1 MLKRIFLS
9 LQRNWFLFIVVT
21 FFISSIVIF
30 EVIINTTR
38 KQRAIAEVSSQ
49 LTTMANLKSL
59 QIHNWRSE
67 RLIDGQTYQTDY
79 LVSEDI
85 YLLFQDLTDYLATKK
100 SMDRMRS
107 LLKDPN
113 YSSIFLLDDKGNE
126 IYHVGYFY
134 DTLRENIFDQI
145 YSISLTREIE
155 ITSLY
160 RDANGKVKMDMVAPV
175 FLRGDH
181 FQPILAYLVYIIT
194 PDEILYPLLQSQ
206 PTSFST
212 AETLLVHRKNDEVEY
227 LNELRFIDNSALDL
241 TIPITE
247 SQTLAVM
254 AVNGVTGTVTGVD
267 YRGIPVMASIVSVEG
282 TDWKIIAKIDLEEIN
297 KPIRQQLIS
306 TLMTA
311 VLLIAA
317 GLISVSV
324 LWRKQSASVTKGL
337 SDSEKL
343 RKNLEEKYS
352 TLFNQANDAIL
363 LVEENGRILEA
374 NAQAVQMYGYSEE
387 ELIKLSVSELRDDS
401 VKHTVPLDMEQVK
414 NGSANIFQTTHKK
427 KNGELFQV
435 GVSSRYL
442 SIDGKGVFQSLI
454 RDITKT
460 KQAEEELRLS
470 ELALKKA
477 QAVSHVGSW
486 VWYLKENTVEWSDEM
501 FAIYGLD
508 KQNFNADISEII
520 KTTTYGDD
528 LERITR
534 LNHEGINS
542 KTLFSYEY
550 RIIRPDG
557 SIRDIWAEV
566 GEYSVD
572 EHGEVVS
579 LSGITQDI
587 TDKKAAEKEIRKSE
601 NLLQRIY
608 DLLPVGLWLTD
619 ENGKLIRS
627 NKMVKEIWGRDILV
641 GIEEFQV
648 FRGRRLPSREEIIA
662 DDWASVHTVREGVTI
677 RDEMIEIDAYDG
689 KTKTILNYSTPILD
703 EDGKLEGAIVLNL
716 DISELKKAE
725 EQLSAQLDELRRWNL
740 ATLGR
745 ETRIRE
751 LKMEINKLLIECGNP
766 PKYQSV
772 MDDEHD

>member
-427 KNGELFQV
+427 KEWRIVSGWCQLKISFNRWKRGFSKPDQGYHQNEAGRRRIAFIRTCIKKS
-435 GVSSRYL
+435 SSRL
-442 SIDGKGVFQSLI
+442 SRGIL
-454 RDITKT
+454 
-460 KQAEEELRLS
+460 
-470 ELALKKA
+470 
-477 QAVSHVGSW
+477 
-486 VWYLKENTVEWSDEM
+486 
-501 FAIYGLD
+501 GLVP
-508 KQNFNADISEII
+508 K
-520 KTTTYGDD
+520 
-528 LERITR
+528 
-534 LNHEGINS
+534 
-542 KTLFSYEY
+542 
-550 RIIRPDG
+550 
-557 SIRDIWAEV
+557 
-566 GEYSVD
+566 
-572 EHGEVVS
+572 
-579 LSGITQDI
+579 
-587 TDKKAAEKEIRKSE
+587 RKHS
-601 NLLQRIY
+601 
-608 DLLPVGLWLTD
+608 
-619 ENGKLIRS
+619 
-627 NKMVKEIWGRDILV
+627 
-641 GIEEFQV
+641 
-648 FRGRRLPSREEIIA
+648 
-662 DDWASVHTVREGVTI
+662 
-677 RDEMIEIDAYDG
+677 
-689 KTKTILNYSTPILD
+689 
-703 EDGKLEGAIVLNL
+703 
-716 DISELKKAE
+716 
-725 EQLSAQLDELRRWNL
+725 
-740 ATLGR
+740 
-745 ETRIRE
+745 
-751 LKMEINKLLIECGNP
+751 
-766 PKYQSV
+766 
-772 MDDEHD
+772 